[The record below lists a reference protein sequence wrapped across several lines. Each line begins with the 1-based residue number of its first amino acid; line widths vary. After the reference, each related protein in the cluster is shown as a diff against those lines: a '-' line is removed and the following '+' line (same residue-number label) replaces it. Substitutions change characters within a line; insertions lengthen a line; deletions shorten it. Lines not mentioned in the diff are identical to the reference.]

1 MANNATDPKNPNM
14 NANVNSN
21 ASPNTNANRATNSA
35 TNVFEQ
41 AADSFKTTMD
51 ASLKLQQD
59 AFKNMMGCFT
69 GFDRFDDVR
78 QRIESVTN
86 ETVGMIRKNAERTQ
100 KLFDEQCR
108 TGTEMMTKSFDSM
121 KGAKTQNGNVSE
133 QCRSAWKTGFEAMC
147 SGIDA
152 MAKANVQVVENWAS
166 LFDKTIATCEPTTAA
181 K

>member
-1 MANNATDPKNPNM
+1 MANPNIDNKNPNM
-14 NANVNSN
+14 NAN
-21 ASPNTNANRATNSA
+21 PNTTRNTNM
-35 TNVFEQ
+35 FEQ
-41 AADSFKTTMD
+41 AADSFKSTLD

-78 QRIESVTN
+78 QRVESVTN

-121 KGAKTQNGNVSE
+121 KGGKIQNGNVSE
-133 QCRSAWKTGFEAMC
+133 QCRSAWKNGFEAMC

-166 LFDKTIATCEPTTAA
+166 LFDKTIATCEPMTTT

>member
-1 MANNATDPKNPNM
+1 MANTTPDNKNPN
-14 NANVNSN
+14 
-21 ASPNTNANRATNSA
+21 TTTTRATNM
-35 TNVFEQ
+35 FEQ
-41 AADSFKTTMD
+41 AADSFKTTLD

-69 GFDRFDDVR
+69 GFDRFDDIR
-78 QRIESVTN
+78 QRVESVTN
-86 ETVGMIRKNAERTQ
+86 ETVTMIRKNAERTQ

-121 KGAKTQNGNVSE
+121 KGGKIQNGNVSE
-133 QCRSAWKTGFEAMC
+133 QCRSAWKNGFEAMC

-166 LFDKTIATCEPTTAA
+166 LFDKTIATCEPMTTT